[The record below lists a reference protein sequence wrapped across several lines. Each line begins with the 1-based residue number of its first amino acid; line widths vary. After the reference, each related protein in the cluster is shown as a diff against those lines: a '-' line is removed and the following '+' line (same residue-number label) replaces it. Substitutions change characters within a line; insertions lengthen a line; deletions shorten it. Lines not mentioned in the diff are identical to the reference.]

1 MEELAII
8 LQRYGLETVLL
19 ALAINLCTA
28 LCKIP
33 VKLLARKAKNSADI
47 TRFIVFMPIV
57 LGFVLTL
64 CYVKLC
70 DRQIVFDNAF
80 MRLWLTASSLS
91 LTFYAVAEKIFVI
104 KRKPEDVAATEAS
117 KELINAIAESE
128 QASDVNGNSVPTV
141 ENKASQKIVLR
152 GHKQN
157 EIEK

>member
-19 ALAINLCTA
+19 ALVINLCTA

-57 LGFVLTL
+57 LGFALTL

-70 DRQIVFDNAF
+70 DRQIVFDNTF

-104 KRKPEDVAATEAS
+104 KRKPEDITATQAS
-117 KELINAIAESE
+117 KDLIDAIAESV
-128 QASDVNGNSVPTV
+128 QANETDENSVSTM
-141 ENKASQKIVLR
+141 ENQVSQKIVLR

-157 EIEK
+157 ETEK